1 VDEVAAKHP
10 HLFDANISK
19 NHMNYY
25 PSEEERLSDKRL
37 QARAPPRRAARGA
50 PAGGAC
56 GL

>member
-1 VDEVAAKHP
+1 MAAKHP